1 MDGIEIL
8 HKLKEVGY
16 KPENSKEEEFIYN
29 LKENGFVFFDR
40 ASNMF
45 KLQPDTVI
53 EDGAYDVTLT
63 LDAKVQSLALFA
75 LNNNFRPSL
84 ERVVKNPN
92 VQLNYLGLMEEI
104 DWDKVLGEH
113 KLGEYVDCVIVGY
126 AKSPDNEAYQV
137 ELPTSIKSLQYC
149 KNKRASNPCLTVAL
163 SKKGKERDSA
173 LLEFTPVRRAISKM
187 RLGVKTSQGV
197 YFSKDEISNS
207 KLIMKINKAE
217 FYS

>member
-16 KPENSKEEEFIYN
+16 KPENAKEEEFIYN

-40 ASNMF
+40 ANNLF
-45 KLQPDTVI
+45 KLQPETKI

-63 LDAKVQSLALFA
+63 LDAKIQSLALFA

-92 VQLNYLGLMEEI
+92 VQLNYLGLMDEI
-104 DWDKVLGEH
+104 DWDKILGDH
-113 KLGEYVDCVIVGY
+113 KLGEEVDCVVVGY
-126 AKSPDNEAYQV
+126 AKSPENEAYQV
-137 ELPTSIKSLQYC
+137 ELPASIKSLQYC

-173 LLEFTPVRRAISKM
+173 LLEFSPVRRTLIKM
-187 RLGVKTSQGV
+187 RLGVRTSQGV
-197 YFSKDEISNS
+197 FFEKEQLSNS
-207 KLIMKINKAE
+207 KLTMKINKAE

>member
-8 HKLKEVGY
+8 HKLKDVGY
-16 KPENSKEEEFIYN
+16 RPENSKEEEFIYN

-40 ASNMF
+40 ATNLF
-45 KLQPDTVI
+45 KLQPETQI

-92 VQLNYLGLMEEI
+92 VQLNYLGLMNEI
-104 DWDKVLGEH
+104 DWDKILGEH
-113 KLGEYVDCVIVGY
+113 KLGEDLDCVIVGY
-126 AKSPDNEAYQV
+126 AKSSDNEAYQV
-137 ELPTSIKSLQYC
+137 ELPASIKTLQYC

-163 SKKGKERDSA
+163 SKKGKERDSS
-173 LLEFTPVRRAISKM
+173 LLEFTPVRRTLSKM
-187 RLGVKTSQGV
+187 RLGVKTSLGV
-197 YFSKDEISNS
+197 CFDKNEIENS
-207 KLIMKINKAE
+207 RLTMKINKAE